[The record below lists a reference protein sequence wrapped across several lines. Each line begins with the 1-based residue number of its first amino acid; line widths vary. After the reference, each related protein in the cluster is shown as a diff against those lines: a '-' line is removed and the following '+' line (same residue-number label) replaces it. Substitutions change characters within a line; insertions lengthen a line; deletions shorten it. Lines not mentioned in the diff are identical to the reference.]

1 MEGEHGGLGDERA
14 TDVDVRVN
22 FCQGERYVPEHL
34 QCKEKC
40 EGMSVAHSPL
50 HGNTHENADCENEG
64 DSENTGQCSGSGGMR
79 DEGERGYR
87 ATENQ
92 SAKQARGA
100 FASPTHSWIL
110 YAGRART

>member
-1 MEGEHGGLGDERA
+1 VSE
-14 TDVDVRVN
+14 
-22 FCQGERYVPEHL
+22 QL
-34 QCKEKC
+34 QCEEEH
-40 EGMSVAHSPL
+40 EGVSVAHSSL

-64 DSENTGQCSGSGGMR
+64 DSENTGQCPGSGSMG